1 MLRRPLLSLPAL
13 LLVARAAAAQRGP
26 GAPLNRAAEI
36 ARVEAYLNS
45 LTTLRAR
52 FLQVADSGAAA
63 EGTAYIWRPGRM
75 RFDYDPPE
83 PTLIIAWEGQVM
95 HYDRDLRTPS
105 IVPAAQTPLGVLL
118 RPRIALSGD
127 ITVTEVERSGGF
139 LRLTLR
145 RTGAE
150 AEGSLTLVLEET
162 PLALRQWVVV
172 DAQRRR
178 TTVTLSQVESGV
190 ALDWRL
196 FAFNDPRFFEWEAE
210 RRPPR

>member
-1 MLRRPLLSLPAL
+1 MLRRRPLLALPTAL
-13 LLVARAAAAQRGP
+13 LAAPAAAQRA
-26 GAPLNRAAEI
+26 APSTRAADI

-52 FLQVADSGAAA
+52 FLQVAENGASA
-63 EGTAYIWRPGRM
+63 EGTALIWRPGRM

-83 PTLIIAWEGQVM
+83 PTLIVAWEGQVM
-95 HYDRDLRTPS
+95 HYDRELNSPS
-105 IVPAAQTPLGVLL
+105 IVPASQTPLAVLL

-127 ITVTEVERSGGF
+127 IVVGEVERSGGF

-145 RTGAE
+145 RAGAE
-150 AEGSLTLVLEET
+150 AEGSLTLVLEEN
-162 PLALRQWVVV
+162 PMALRQWQVV

-178 TTVTLSQVESGV
+178 TTVTLTQVETGV
-190 ALDWRL
+190 TLDPRL

-210 RRPPR
+210 RRPRR

>member
-1 MLRRPLLSLPAL
+1 MLRRRPLLALPPAL
-13 LLVARAAAAQRGP
+13 LAAPAAAQRA
-26 GAPLNRAAEI
+26 APPSRAADI

-52 FLQVADSGAAA
+52 FLQVAENGASA
-63 EGTAYIWRPGRM
+63 EGVALIWRPGRM

-83 PTLIIAWEGQVM
+83 PTLIVAWEGQVM
-95 HYDRDLRTPS
+95 HYDRELNSPS
-105 IVPAAQTPLGVLL
+105 IVPASQTPLAVLL

-127 ITVTEVERSGGF
+127 IAVGEVERSGGF

-150 AEGSLTLVLEET
+150 AEGSLTLVLEEN
-162 PLALRQWVVV
+162 PMALRQWQVV
-172 DAQRRR
+172 DAQRHR
-178 TTVTLSQVESGV
+178 TTVTLTQVETGV
-190 ALDWRL
+190 RLEPNL

-210 RRPPR
+210 RRQRR

>member
-1 MLRRPLLSLPAL
+1 MLRRRPFLALPPAL
-13 LLVARAAAAQRGP
+13 LAAPALAQRAAPPARAAD
-26 GAPLNRAAEI
+26 I

-52 FLQVADSGAAA
+52 FLQVAEDGASA
-63 EGTAYIWRPGRM
+63 EGTALIWRPGRM

-83 PTLIIAWEGQVM
+83 PTLIVAWEGQVM
-95 HYDRDLRTPS
+95 HYDRELNSPS
-105 IVPAAQTPLGVLL
+105 IVPASQTPLAVLL

-127 ITVTEVERSGGF
+127 IAVGEVERSGGF
-139 LRLTLR
+139 LRLTIR

-150 AEGSLTLVLEET
+150 AEGSLTLVLEEN
-162 PLALRQWVVV
+162 PMALRQWQVL

-178 TTVTLSQVESGV
+178 TTVTLTQVETGV
-190 ALDWRL
+190 ALDARL

-210 RRPPR
+210 RRPRR